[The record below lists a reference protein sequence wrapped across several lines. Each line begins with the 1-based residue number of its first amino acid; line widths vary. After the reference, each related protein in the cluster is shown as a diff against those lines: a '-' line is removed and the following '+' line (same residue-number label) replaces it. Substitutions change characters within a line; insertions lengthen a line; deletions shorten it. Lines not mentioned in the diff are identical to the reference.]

1 MRFLFRHPCFIWP
14 TVINIVDLLNVKLF
28 TCSTARSASALAD
41 PEVDWFECRG
51 GWLVDDI
58 LAFGS
63 NEALLHYGRMIAR
76 TNLAEDTYSASQRI
90 AALTY
95 LLHLNGRASLPSD
108 ITERGRQ
115 DAFLVARNY
124 EFRRGTT
131 WFNNHLLNNYRALL
145 LYASYFMGTQDKP
158 EIEKAIRKIG
168 DILEKHWNTIFET
181 QSDPIVCEGSVSYE
195 IYGLKMLTDM
205 AVCRYRTPL
214 SNIWQEWV
222 ISRGKSTLMKYRYKN
237 RWIVPQIGDL
247 TPNWTPRGML
257 DFMDGLAFPDSSS
270 TYRAVWQKD
279 LARLGI

>member
-1 MRFLFRHPCFIWP
+1 MKFLFRHPCFVWP
-14 TVINIVDLLNVKLF
+14 TVINIIDLLTVKLF
-28 TCSTARSASALAD
+28 TCSTARSASSLAD

-63 NEALLHYGRMIAR
+63 NEALLHYGRMVAR

-115 DAFLVARNY
+115 DAVLVARNY

-145 LYASYFMGTQDKP
+145 LYASYFMGTEDKP

-181 QSDPIVCEGSVSYE
+181 QGDPIVCEGSVSYE

-214 SNIWQEWV
+214 ANIWQEWV
-222 ISRGKSTLMKYRYKN
+222 ISRGKSTLMKYRYEN
-237 RWIVPQIGDL
+237 RWLVPQIGDL
-247 TPNWTPRGML
+247 TPNWTPRAMY
-257 DFMDGLAFPDSSS
+257 DFMDGLAFADRSSI
-270 TYRAVWQKD
+270 YRKVWQKD